1 MLDLPEDW
9 VWDFWVVDDPD
20 SDPVVGTASYHL
32 FFLKAP
38 RSLGDPELRHRN
50 ASVGHA
56 VSTDL
61 RHWTR
66 VADALAPQASP
77 SFDDLA
83 TWTGCVVR
91 GDDGV
96 WRMFST
102 GLSRAEDGRVQR
114 IGVSTSEDLL
124 TWRRNPEPV
133 LVADGRWYTTFRPG
147 VAGLEEAWRDPWVVR
162 DDAGRWHLYA
172 TAHVVGGTG
181 AAVAHAVSEDL
192 ATWEVRPPLSAPSSR
207 FGWAEVISVVE
218 VDGRWALLFSCLSDQ
233 MPHDEP
239 GSGGIWSVAVD
250 GPGAPVDLS
259 CAVRL
264 TSEDLYVGKVVPLR
278 GGGHRF
284 LAFANRDEE
293 GRFPGGV
300 IDPCEVAWN
309 DDGTALRLVGDVPVR
324 WLP

>member
-1 MLDLPEDW
+1 MLDLDDDW
-9 VWDFWVVDDPD
+9 VWDFWVVDDPVVG
-20 SDPVVGTASYHL
+20 PVAGTASYHL

-56 VSTDL
+56 TSPDL
-61 RHWTR
+61 RSWTR
-66 VADALAPQASP
+66 VADALAPQPAP
-77 SFDDLA
+77 AFDDLA

-102 GLSRAEDGRVQR
+102 GLSRAEEGLVQR
-114 IGVSTSEDLL
+114 IGLSTSDDLL
-124 TWRRNPEPV
+124 TWRRDPTPV
-133 LVADGRWYTTFRPG
+133 LVADGRWYTTYRPG
-147 VAGLEEAWRDPWVVR
+147 VAALEEAWRDPWVVR
-162 DDAGRWHLYA
+162 DDDGLWHLYA
-172 TAHVVGGTG
+172 TAHVSVGTG
-181 AAVAHAVSEDL
+181 AAVAHAVSADL
-192 ATWEVRPPLSAPSSR
+192 TTWEVRPPLSGPSSR
-207 FGWAEVISVVE
+207 FTWAEVISLVE
-218 VDGRWALLFSCLSDQ
+218 LEGRWALVFSCLSDQ

-239 GSGGIWSVAVD
+239 GSGGVWSVPVD

-259 CAVRL
+259 RAVRL

-278 GGGHRF
+278 DGGHRF
-284 LAFANRDEE
+284 LAFENRDGD

-300 IDPCEVAWN
+300 IDPCEVTWN
-309 DDGTALRLVGDVPVR
+309 DEGTGLRLVGDLPVR